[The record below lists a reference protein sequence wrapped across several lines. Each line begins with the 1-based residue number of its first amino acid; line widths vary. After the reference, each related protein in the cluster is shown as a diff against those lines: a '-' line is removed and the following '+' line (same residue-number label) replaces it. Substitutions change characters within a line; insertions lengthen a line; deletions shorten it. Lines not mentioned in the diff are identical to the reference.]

1 MADALINVLRNQGTV
16 EQFVLKV
23 LEEAKIL
30 NKPIIITDTAARE
43 AVNKYGKSIVLE
55 NDEEKIYD
63 GLKQIIKDK
72 NLSEKITQDCMYD
85 NSKIIDKIVKLVGE

>member
-1 MADALINVLRNQGTV
+1 M
-16 EQFVLKV
+16 K
-23 LEEAKIL
+23 KIL
-30 NKPIIITDTAARE
+30 KTLFITIAAIVLISVIYNVYTGYSMYRE

-72 NLSEKITQDCMYD
+72 KLSEKITQDCMYD

>member
-1 MADALINVLRNQGTV
+1 MII
-16 EQFVLKV
+16 FV

-72 NLSEKITQDCMYD
+72 NLSGKITQDCMYD